1 MKARFFWTIM
11 IACSFSALSA
21 KKYMVAVD
29 GVSTGL
35 GTLTSP
41 YDIST
46 AISKAAAG
54 DTVYIRGGVYMMTSQ
69 LSLNVGG
76 RASAYINI
84 WAYPGDTRP
93 VLDFFNR
100 GYSGTNAASER
111 GISVSKDYYFIK
123 GLDVTRA
130 GDNGMHIQ
138 GSYNKVQNC
147 RFYKNC
153 DAGMQI
159 TGGTAAYNEIMDC
172 DAFRNFDFKS
182 SGGAG
187 GNADGFACKLTVG
200 VGNRFVRCRSWEN
213 SDDGYDCYG
222 SQNDIYFEDCWVM
235 ENGQSTYDVTDYPG
249 NTVGLVTNTGNGNGF
264 KVGGNGAIGGATLI
278 RCVSIGHRIMS
289 ASNKGFDQ
297 NNSVGRVIC
306 SNCISYNDGRAFS
319 FPNNT
324 DTRGA
329 HIFANNIAIG
339 AGNANSFHSSTVF
352 KTNSWN
358 GIAAS
363 ATDFLSITTA
373 NAKADR
379 NADGSLPYMDGLFR
393 LKSTSSLINAGI
405 DVALPFIST
414 APDLG
419 PFEYNPGTALVTPA
433 INSDIV
439 VHYLKANN
447 EIAVSGSIAAVELF
461 QLSGIKV
468 FTQRERTTS
477 ISIPTNNRI
486 RGVYLL
492 YIIEQNGVSTNRK
505 VLVN

>member
-1 MKARFFWTIM
+1 MKARFFWIIM

-21 KKYMVAVD
+21 KKYMVTVD

-46 AISKAAAG
+46 AISKAVAG

-111 GISVSKDYYFIK
+111 GVSVSKDYYFIK

-159 TGGTAAYNEIMDC
+159 TGGTAAYNEIIDC

-200 VGNRFVRCRSWEN
+200 LGNRFVRCRSWEN

-235 ENGQSTYDVTDYPG
+235 ENGQSSYDVTDYPG
-249 NTVGLVTNTGNGNGF
+249 GTVGLVTNTGNGNGF
-264 KVGGNGAIGGATLI
+264 KVGGNGAVGGATLI

-329 HIFANNIAIG
+329 HVFANNIAIG
-339 AGNANSFHSSTVF
+339 AGNANSFHASSIF

-358 GIAAS
+358 GIIAS
-363 ATDFLSITTA
+363 ADDFLSVTTA

-379 NADGSLPYMDGLFR
+379 NADGLIPYMDGLFR
-393 LKSTSSLINAGI
+393 LKSTSSLINAGT
-405 DVALPFIST
+405 DVALPFIGI

-419 PFEYNPGTALVTPA
+419 PFEYNPATAVAIPVTDSN
-433 INSDIV
+433 IMIR
-439 VHYLKANN
+439 YTKAND
-447 EIAVSGSIAAVELF
+447 EIVVSGSIAAVELF

-468 FTQRERTTS
+468 FTQRQSTGS

-492 YIIEQNGVSTNRK
+492 HIIEQNGVSTNRK